1 MVNPFEQTP
10 AEKEQYVLDMLE
22 RGYSYPQIMKECHVS
37 PNTISSVK
45 KKIFGTTDDN
55 NSIQPSQ
62 TSKETQALKLFK
74 EGWKPLDIAIELDL
88 EPDSVFQIQKKFYQ
102 LIGLDEFNQAY
113 EQVDGNIFP
122 FLELFNSMNRL
133 GMNLIQILNAVKYAN
148 ALPQLQ
154 NIYTMLGNE
163 VRLLESYRHNLHSQ
177 LNAMT
182 SQIEGYKN
190 SLDYCINEFEQ
201 KRNGL
206 LALDYQ
212 TKNMQN
218 FIQEFDNQEG
228 YQRIKKET
236 TEQTKSIIKNNHLLL
251 SVTISSTLEAI
262 RRYPYNQQLL
272 YDLSAS
278 LPYSTSNQQIWMQSH
293 TTHLLQLSEQVQTEI
308 AEQITKMVI
317 SKIQDK
323 NYESGVSTLQG

>member
-10 AEKEQYVLDMLE
+10 AEKEEYVLDMLE

-37 PNTISSVK
+37 PTTISRVK

-55 NSIQPSQ
+55 NSIQSSQ

-74 EGWKPLDIAIELDL
+74 EGKKALDIAIELDL
-88 EPDSVFQIQKKFYQ
+88 AIDSVLLIQKKLYQ

-133 GMNLIQILNAVKYAN
+133 GMNPGQVSDAVKYGN
-148 ALPQLQ
+148 ALPHLS
-154 NIYTMLGNE
+154 NLHWMLSNE
-163 VRLLESYRHNLHSQ
+163 VRLLQSYRLNLHSQ
-177 LNAMT
+177 LNFMAN
-182 SQIEGYKN
+182 QIDDHKC
-190 SLDYCINEFEQ
+190 SLEYYINECEQ

-206 LALDYQ
+206 LVLDYEV
-212 TKNMQN
+212 KNMQN

-228 YQRIKKET
+228 YQRIKKES
-236 TEQTKSIIKNNHLLL
+236 TEQTNSIIKNNRLLV
-251 SVTISSTLEAI
+251 SVTLSSTLEAI
-262 RRYPYNQQLL
+262 RRYPYNQQLF

-278 LPYSTSNQQIWMQSH
+278 RGYSTSNQQTWIQSH
-293 TTHLLQLSEQVQTEI
+293 TTQLLQLSEQVQTEI
-308 AEQITKMVI
+308 AEQITSLTMSNI
-317 SKIQDK
+317 RARND
-323 NYESGVSTLQG
+323 VSETSQMK